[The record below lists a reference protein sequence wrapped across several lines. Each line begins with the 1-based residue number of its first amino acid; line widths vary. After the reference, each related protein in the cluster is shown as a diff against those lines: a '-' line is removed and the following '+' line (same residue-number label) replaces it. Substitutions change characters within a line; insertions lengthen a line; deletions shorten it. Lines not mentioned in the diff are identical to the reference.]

1 MPDRPRI
8 LQACSPCGS
17 PTSRRSPTRD
27 PGLAPSTLTDPRPRA
42 SPGAYF
48 RSAVAAAHRAP
59 EPGALTGRRTTPRRH
74 KLRRRSSRR
83 QLPPT
88 KPIAR
93 PSQTPTLARYHD
105 HTSEPTPLRKPT
117 PAPTAMALAVT
128 AGQPHP
134 PGFYGAAHPSAQN
147 RGAAALPTDFPT
159 FVPLQRSPEPGI
171 RPRCRPHRLPAAE
184 PPAHGRADEI
194 SLAGF
199 HRTLTRRPSS
209 QSFSQR
215 RRATSHQSPP
225 TRPRRTLPMCGR
237 RRPRRSRRPCLPCAR
252 RVSRRGQ
259 SSTSPTPPPAA
270 TLASTPTRST
280 SVELAE
286 LLAVR
291 EGQERRQRLEWPP
304 LFFHH
309 LSPLH
314 IRARHGLSRR
324 ARPCITPSYGPDTRD
339 FTNGSHDGP
348 EPAAG
353 SQRKPDHT
361 FAHGCCLCTSAC

>member
-134 PGFYGAAHPSAQN
+134 PRILRGSPPFCPEPRSRCPAHRFSYLCASSEEPRTGDPPQVPAPSPSSS
-147 RGAAALPTDFPT
+147 RTTSPRTRRRDFP
-159 FVPLQRSPEPGI
+159 R
-171 RPRCRPHRLPAAE
+171 RLP
-184 PPAHGRADEI
+184 
-194 SLAGF
+194 
-199 HRTLTRRPSS
+199 
-209 QSFSQR
+209 
-215 RRATSHQSPP
+215 
-225 TRPRRTLPMCGR
+225 
-237 RRPRRSRRPCLPCAR
+237 
-252 RVSRRGQ
+252 
-259 SSTSPTPPPAA
+259 
-270 TLASTPTRST
+270 
-280 SVELAE
+280 
-286 LLAVR
+286 
-291 EGQERRQRLEWPP
+291 
-304 LFFHH
+304 
-309 LSPLH
+309 
-314 IRARHGLSRR
+314 
-324 ARPCITPSYGPDTRD
+324 PDTD
-339 FTNGSHDGP
+339 APTQFP
-348 EPAAG
+348 E
-353 SQRKPDHT
+353 
-361 FAHGCCLCTSAC
+361 L